1 MMSNRIFPALGRSW
15 EEVKSSMEEARQ
27 DDLPWHGDRLFK
39 PAYFAG
45 DDVLDVANQAF
56 QMYVAENALYGGTSY
71 PSLHR
76 YETEIVGAVLEMLH
90 APEGASGSVT
100 TGGTESNFM
109 AIKTARDWAR
119 DHRPQAAEPE
129 IVVPRTA
136 HPSFDKAAHMLDVKV
151 VRMDNSPNFRADVEA
166 ITAAVNDNTIML
178 VGSATPY
185 PYGETDPIAEIAAL
199 AESHSLWMHVDGC
212 LGGFIL
218 PFARAFDPTI
228 PDFDYIVPGVTSISV
243 DVHKYGYA
251 IKGISTLTLRDA
263 GLETYQRTSFDNWP
277 AGLYT
282 TSNITASR
290 SGGAV
295 ASAWAVLQY
304 LGEEGYARIVE
315 SLIGIRQEF
324 IDGINAIDELEVWA
338 TPQAFHFGFGSRS
351 LDIFAVADGMGDRGW
366 EGGRALEPPSMMLML
381 NMSHQAA
388 AEPYL
393 KDLAEVVAAVK
404 AGKIQSRGEG
414 AVYAV

>member
-1 MMSNRIFPALGRSW
+1 M
-15 EEVKSSMEEARQ
+15 
-27 DDLPWHGDRLFK
+27 
-39 PAYFAG
+39 
-45 DDVLDVANQAF
+45 
-56 QMYVAENALYGGTSY
+56 
-71 PSLHR
+71 
-76 YETEIVGAVLEMLH
+76 
-90 APEGASGSVT
+90 
-100 TGGTESNFM
+100 
-109 AIKTARDWAR
+109 
-119 DHRPQAAEPE
+119 
-129 IVVPRTA
+129 
-136 HPSFDKAAHMLDVKV
+136 
-151 VRMDNSPNFRADVEA
+151 
-166 ITAAVNDNTIML
+166 
-178 VGSATPY
+178 
-185 PYGETDPIAEIAAL
+185 
-199 AESHSLWMHVDGC
+199 
-212 LGGFIL
+212 
-218 PFARAFDPTI
+218 
-228 PDFDYIVPGVTSISV
+228 
-243 DVHKYGYA
+243 
-251 IKGISTLTLRDA
+251 TLRDA

-338 TPQAFHFGFGSRS
+338 TPQVFHFGFGSRS